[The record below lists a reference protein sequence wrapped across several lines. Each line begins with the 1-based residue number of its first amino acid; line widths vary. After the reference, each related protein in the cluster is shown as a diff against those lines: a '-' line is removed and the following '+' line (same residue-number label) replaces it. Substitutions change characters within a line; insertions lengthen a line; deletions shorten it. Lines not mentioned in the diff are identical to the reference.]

1 MKIFIGFIHADHLV
15 KPLESY
21 TIEEKLMARVIYLCN
36 NPPMIFLSERHRVLK
51 KYEPERDVYESL
63 EKPKNLRE
71 IQHSYLSPKDEF
83 FAHPTHLHS

>member
-1 MKIFIGFIHADHLV
+1 LKIFVGFIHADHLV

-51 KYEPERDVYESL
+51 KYEPERVVYEAL
-63 EKPKNLRE
+63 EKPKNLRA
-71 IQHSYLSPKDEF
+71 IQNSYLSPKDEF